1 MAKNIEKLSP
11 LTVKNLKEP
20 GYYGDGA
27 NLWLQ
32 ISSTGSKSWLF
43 RFTLDGKAHEMGMGA
58 YPDVTLKDAREQ
70 ALAARALLRDGTDP
84 LALRKAGKA
93 ARKLARAVAMTFD
106 QCADAY
112 IEAHRAGW
120 KNAKHADQWVNT
132 IRTYAS
138 PLIGAVNVNL
148 IDTATLMKILEPI
161 WTTKTETASRLRGRI
176 ESVLGWA
183 TVRGYRS
190 GDNPARWKGHLDNLL
205 PAPSKVSKVEHHAA
219 LPFPEIGS
227 FMVDLR
233 KQGGMG
239 ALALEFAILTA
250 CRSGEVRGASWS
262 EIDQDAAVWTI
273 PASRMKAEK
282 EHRVPLSE
290 PVLQLLRA
298 IHRIGGTDLVFPNT
312 KGASLSDMTLTST
325 LRRMGRGD
333 ITGHGFRSTFRDW
346 AGETTGYPREVIE
359 HALAHQLKDKAEA
372 SYARGSLFTKRG
384 KLMADWARYCGTVAT
399 AANVSPINSV
409 RKEA

>member
-1 MAKNIEKLSP
+1 VATKIAKLSP

-32 ISSTGSKSWLF
+32 VSPTGSKSWIF
-43 RFTLDGKAHEMGMGA
+43 RFTRNAKAHEMGIGSLI
-58 YPDVTLKDAREQ
+58 DFTLAEARDR
-70 ALAARALLRDGTDP
+70 ARDFRKMLADGKDP
-84 LALRKAGKA
+84 LALRRETRMIERLEA
-93 ARKLARAVAMTFD
+93 AKVMTFD
-106 QCADAY
+106 QAAAAY

-120 KNAKHADQWVNT
+120 KSAKHAEQWTTT

-138 PLIGAVNVNL
+138 PVIGAVSVNL
-148 IDTATLMKILEPI
+148 IDTATLMKILDPI

-183 TVRGYRS
+183 TVRGYRT

-205 PAPSKVSKVEHHAA
+205 AAPSKVSKVEHHPA
-219 LPFPEIGS
+219 LPFAEIGA
-227 FMVDLR
+227 FMIDLR
-233 KQGGMG
+233 QQEGMG
-239 ALALEFAILTA
+239 ARALEFAILTA
-250 CRSGEVRGASWS
+250 CRSGEVRGATWA
-262 EIDQDAAVWTI
+262 EIDLDGGVWEI
-273 PASRMKAEK
+273 PAGRMKAEK
-282 EHRVPLSE
+282 EHRVPLSGAA
-290 PVLQLLRA
+290 LQLLRA
-298 IHRIGGTDLVFPNT
+298 LPRVGDTDLVFPNT
-312 KGASLSDMTLTST
+312 KGAPLSDMTLTAV

-333 ITGHGFRSTFRDW
+333 ITAHGFRSSFRDW
-346 AGETTGYPREVIE
+346 AGETTGFPREVIE

-372 SYARGSLFTKRG
+372 SYARGSLFTKRV

-399 AANVSPINSV
+399 AATVTPISAA